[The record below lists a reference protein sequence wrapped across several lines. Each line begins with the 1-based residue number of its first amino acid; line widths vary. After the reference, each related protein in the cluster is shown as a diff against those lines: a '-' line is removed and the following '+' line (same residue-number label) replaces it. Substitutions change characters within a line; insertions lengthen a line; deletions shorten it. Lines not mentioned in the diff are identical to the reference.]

1 MRRARSRAGDALA
14 ALVVAAALG
23 PAGARA
29 AFERPPL
36 DSESAGL
43 GGDVATSGDPVFGN
57 PARLAGRTTTPSLA
71 ARFDLSR
78 PFGLAELSESQAS
91 LAREGRAVGLGL
103 GARRFGADG
112 DAAYAERE
120 ARLALALAHDD
131 AAIGV
136 AVRGLSASGGG
147 FDAVRSVAVDAA
159 FLAQPLPGAEVG
171 AVVEAVAGEVPGD
184 PTGERRRAAVGVAR
198 TFGSAFRLSL
208 EVQRRGEDPLAG
220 VVGLEWHV
228 LSELDLR
235 AGIRQ
240 EPVAPSCG
248 FSLRLAGGRVDVAA
262 TPTEPLGTT
271 VRLGVRLGGPG

>member
-1 MRRARSRAGDALA
+1 MRARPRAGAALA
-14 ALVVAAALG
+14 ALAMVATLG

-29 AFERPPL
+29 AFERPSL
-36 DSESAGL
+36 DAESAAL
-43 GGDVATSGDPVFGN
+43 GGDVATAGDPVFGN
-57 PARLAGRTTTPSLA
+57 PARLAGRAATPPLG

-78 PFGLAELSESQAS
+78 PFGLAELSESQFS
-91 LAREGRAVGLGL
+91 LAREGRRIGLGL

-131 AAIGV
+131 AAIGL
-136 AVRGLSASGGG
+136 AVRGLEASGGG
-147 FDAVRSVAVDAA
+147 FAPVRSLAVDAA
-159 FLAQPLPGAEVG
+159 FLAQPLPFAEIG

-184 PTGERRRAAVGVAR
+184 PDGERRRAAVGLAR
-198 TFGSAFRLSL
+198 SFGSAFRLSL

-220 VVGLEWHV
+220 VVGLECHL
-228 LSELDLR
+228 LSVLDLR

-248 FSLRLAGGRVDVAA
+248 FSLRLAAGRVDVAV

-271 VRLGVRLGGPG
+271 VRLGVRLGGPR